1 MENGGKIWF
10 PDIDFIEE
18 MLNEMVSVLFPNYED
33 GTPDFQYLGGLHGR
47 GLLESALAQPQQTFA
62 GKYLYPSIPEMAA
75 ALIWSV
81 TKNHP
86 FNDGNKRAAL
96 TTGILFLAFNGYIL
110 LAGRNEAV
118 ELCLRVAASEPE
130 IDRAYVSDWIK
141 ERLVE
146 LRNIQLLYL
155 MRDERI
161 LRYEEVASADEI
173 IEFGR
178 ALQGIRN
185 ILAEMQDPPEGQ
197 VR

>member
-1 MENGGKIWF
+1 M
-10 PDIDFIEE
+10 
-18 MLNEMVSVLFPNYED
+18 
-33 GTPDFQYLGGLHGR
+33 
-47 GLLESALAQPQQTFA
+47 
-62 GKYLYPSIPEMAA
+62 
-75 ALIWSV
+75 
-81 TKNHP
+81 
-86 FNDGNKRAAL
+86 
-96 TTGILFLAFNGYIL
+96 
-110 LAGRNEAV
+110 

-161 LRYEEVASADEI
+161 LRYEEVASTDEI